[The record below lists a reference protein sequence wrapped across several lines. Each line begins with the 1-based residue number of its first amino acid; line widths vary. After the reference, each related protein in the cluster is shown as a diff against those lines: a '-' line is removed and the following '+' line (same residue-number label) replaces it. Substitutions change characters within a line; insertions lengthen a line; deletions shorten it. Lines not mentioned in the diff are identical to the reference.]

1 MVAIDSTPTISI
13 FRKNLR
19 FFIQEKVYKIED
31 QKFHGFGPK
40 SLHFEAFNESL
51 QIEANTESDVFIDS
65 KVVSDL

>member
-13 FRKNLR
+13 FGKNLR
-19 FFIQEKVYKIED
+19 FFVQEKVYKIEVP
-31 QKFHGFGPK
+31 KFYGFAPK
-40 SLHFEAFNESL
+40 SLHFEAINGSL